1 MNTLWIGYNTGWKST
16 SWHIV
21 MLELEMVSV
30 TTLLPTLL
38 PILTINVY
46 LFHYDD
52 IVIYLFFCV
61 FTASAMLLVSLVPSN
76 SFKQT
81 FRMSRSMLS
90 PHKDIGV
97 CIHYSLL

>member
-1 MNTLWIGYNTGWKST
+1 
-16 SWHIV
+16 

-38 PILTINVY
+38 PTLTINVY

-52 IVIYLFFCV
+52 IVIYCFFCV

-97 CIHYSLL
+97 CIHYVFYTTTTYGVIYISANVFHGS